1 MRYSVIV
8 QRRVQKR
15 IARFPPE
22 IQNRIEKDLQA
33 LSDEP
38 RPPGSRKLQG
48 REGWRIR
55 VGDYRAIYELDDE
68 EREVLVVAVGHRK
81 DIYR

>member
-8 QRRVQKR
+8 QRRAQKR
-15 IARFPPE
+15 IARFPE
-22 IQNRIEKDLQA
+22 DIQNRIEESLQA

-48 REGWRIR
+48 REGWRLR
-55 VGDYRAIYELDDE
+55 VGDYRAIYEIDDE
-68 EREVLVVAVGHRK
+68 AREVLVVAVGHRR